1 LHFTVN
7 SDKIVKNSVE
17 RVLYIMKKKIFS
29 LIMSLC
35 LIVTMF
41 SIGASAVEVEVDQI
55 PTIVRLCP
63 GTVIGDNTD
72 HLLPAPNVYGSVYVQ
87 GWEIKLEGG
96 DWVPYHGE
104 VLDETYD
111 GALIRYYAAPFSNN
125 EADYVYSNECD
136 LICKHNPKGPYKYSG
151 TDHWRECADCG
162 GKDGEE
168 LHDFFDSFDTNHE
181 DLDSVCQVCGAKRTS
196 QWTGLAGFL
205 SWIFREIL
213 SLFL

>member
-1 LHFTVN
+1 MVN

-41 SIGASAVEVEVDQI
+41 TIVAGAAAVEVELTL

-63 GTVIGDNTD
+63 GTVIGEKTEAV
-72 HLLPAPNVYGSVYVQ
+72 LPAPEVYGSVYVE
-87 GWEIKLEGG
+87 GWEVKREGS

-104 VLDETYD
+104 ALDETYD

-125 EADYVYSNECD
+125 EADYAYSNECEI
-136 LICKHNPKGPYKYSG
+136 ICKHNPKGPYKYSG

-181 DLDSVCQVCGAKRTS
+181 DLDTVCQVCGAKRTS